1 MLIFGGG
8 GDGGGKGD
16 GGGGKGGEGGE
27 GYNSNIALI
36 YGRTTSAKQV
46 DARVVKL

>member
-8 GDGGGKGD
+8 GGDGGGD
-16 GGGGKGGEGGE
+16 GGGGKGGE

-46 DARVVKL
+46 DVRVVKL